1 MFLWLMASVLYYFNH
16 QNSLH
21 HHFTAW
27 CFWSHF
33 WRTTFVNV
41 WVYDSSWQIFG
52 SYLSSQFTF
61 YHICQWMHNMTNS
74 PVLLWCFHFMP
85 SSSGSHLLLCGH
97 DVQGTDVKALCLS
110 TIELYH
116 SHVLPHCSIYLSFL
130 VILSSCCCDNIGRKE
145 KKILVPPTS
154 SVSLW
159 TFTTVQINGLSKEWF
174 MWCLDPALKSLKL
187 KGECDVFFD
196 RFFFHKSLVF
206 LTNCDTDL
214 SELIQCLV
222 KMSWFLILTNDSDF
236 HSLYLKCWF
245 HHRVSVCW
253 FCSITH

>member
-61 YHICQWMHNMTNS
+61 YRICQWMHNMTNS

-116 SHVLPHCSIYLSFL
+116 SRVLPHCSIYLSFL
-130 VILSSCCCDNIGRKE
+130 VILSSCCCDNIGRKG
-145 KKILVPPTS
+145 KKNPCASNIF
-154 SVSLW
+154 SVSLNLHHSPDKW
-159 TFTTVQINGLSKEWF
+159 
-174 MWCLDPALKSLKL
+174 
-187 KGECDVFFD
+187 
-196 RFFFHKSLVF
+196 
-206 LTNCDTDL
+206 
-214 SELIQCLV
+214 SEQRMVHVMFRPCTEIP
-222 KMSWFLILTNDSDF
+222 
-236 HSLYLKCWF
+236 
-245 HHRVSVCW
+245 
-253 FCSITH
+253 